1 MHTAHLY
8 FILHSAHCVLHTAYY
23 CTLRTGHFS
32 KEPSFVNCCPLE
44 FRGGRKHVR
53 EGEKEQKM
61 KALGFSKGGQLLL
74 KHVSLGRKG
83 DEWDEVG

>member
-1 MHTAHLY
+1 M
-8 FILHSAHCVLHTAYY
+8 
-23 CTLRTGHFS
+23 
-32 KEPSFVNCCPLE
+32 NCCPLE

-74 KHVSLGRKG
+74 KHVRRAEK
-83 DEWDEVG
+83 DEKMNRSRDGWQITVSFG